1 MTSSGISSQAVAQF
15 FAAEQARFL
24 QRNPRSQAL
33 AERARQ
39 SLFGGVPM
47 HWMADWSTPCPLFV
61 ERAKGARFHDV
72 DGHEYIDFCLGD
84 TGSMFGHSPEP
95 VAKALA
101 EQAGNGLT
109 TMLPGEDALVCGELL
124 AARFGLPYW
133 QVTATATDANR
144 YVLRWARAITQRN
157 TLLVFDGCYHGTL
170 DDVMVR
176 QRDGRTQHRSGLIGQ
191 AYDLT
196 EYSRAIPFNDIP
208 ALEAA
213 LAQGDV
219 CALLCEPAMTN
230 IGMVLPDPGFLE
242 KCRELTRKYCAL
254 LIIDETHT
262 ISTDIGGC
270 TRLWN
275 LEPDFFVLGKP
286 IAGGVPCGV
295 YGCSAEMASAMQAA
309 RQRASAGSQGH
320 GHSGM
325 GTTLS
330 ANALAMHCMRAN
342 LEQVMTVEAYQHML
356 PLAQRL
362 AEGLRQVIRK
372 YALAWSVTELGA
384 RCEFQFCAR
393 PPRNGAEAEAAFHD
407 ELQMALHLYLI
418 NRGILITPFHNMTLC
433 CPQTTAADV
442 DCLLHTLEQALG
454 ELLGIPGARL

>member
-242 KCRELTRKYCAL
+242 KCRELTRKYGAL

-309 RQRASAGSQGH
+309 RQRASAGSQEH